1 MTDAYELIQ
10 QEEIQDVHAK
20 GYLLK
25 HKKSGAR
32 VMLLANDDEN
42 KVFNIAFRTP
52 PANSTGVAHII
63 EHTVLCG
70 SEKFPLKDPFVEL
83 VKGSL
88 NTFLNAMTYPDKTM
102 FPVASCNDADF
113 QNLMDVYLDAVFHP
127 NIYKNEKIFQQE
139 GWHYHLEQE
148 SDPLTYNGVVYNEM
162 KGAFSSAD
170 EVLNREVFNTLFP
183 DTAYGV
189 ESGGDP
195 KVIPSLSYEEFLDF
209 HRKYYH
215 PSNSYIYLYGN
226 MDMKEKLDWLDR
238 EYLSKFDAIEVDSR
252 IQLQKPFGETKD
264 VTLSYPIL
272 EHEEEAD
279 NTYLSYN
286 MVAGTTLDVK
296 LNVAFSV
303 LEYALLDAPGAPVKQ
318 ALLDAQIGKD
328 VEGSYEDGILQ
339 PYFQIVAKNANASDK
354 ERFLNVIHDT
364 LQKIVDKGID
374 KKAVLAGINYFE
386 FRFREADYA
395 SYPKGLMYGIDVFD
409 SWLYDDEKPWM
420 HLKQLAVFEE
430 LKKEVEHG
438 YYEALIQRY
447 LLDNPH
453 SSIVTLVPKK
463 GLAEK
468 EEQETAEKLAA
479 YKATLSREELQKL
492 IKQTKALEEFQ
503 EAEDSEE
510 AKQCIPLLKRSDI
523 SRDSV
528 RLYNEEHRQGDTVL
542 LHHNLFTN
550 GIAYVDLLFDTKQV
564 PDELVSYMGILKS
577 VLGLVSTEHY
587 TYSELFNEINANTGG
602 IHCGLQVFQKPA
614 ENKDC
619 TRMFGIRMKC
629 LYPKLDFAFEMVKE
643 ILTTSKLDDEKRLCE
658 ILSSLKSRL
667 QQAIPGA
674 GHSSA
679 VMRASS
685 YFSPASYFQEQIA
698 GITFYQ
704 LVEDLEK
711 NFTQRKA
718 DLICKL
724 KTLLT
729 YIFRSENL
737 LVSITSD
744 QKGYEGM
751 EQRVADLKTCLHTE
765 DVENGKIT
773 YRLEQKNEAFKTAGQ
788 VQYVAACGNFRKAG
802 HDYNGSLRILKTIL
816 NYDYLWMNLRVKG
829 GAYGCMC
836 GFKRT
841 GDAYLVSYRD
851 PNLAKTLQTYEGCA
865 EYLKNFTCSDRD
877 MTKYIIGTISELD
890 TPLNPSAKGNLSLNC
905 YFSGMTESDFQK
917 ERDEIL
923 DAACKDI
930 QALAPLVEAV
940 VAQHNICVIGSAAGI
955 EKDKDLFK
963 EVKEF

>member
-1 MTDAYELIQ
+1 
-10 QEEIQDVHAK
+10 
-20 GYLLK
+20 
-25 HKKSGAR
+25 
-32 VMLLANDDEN
+32 
-42 KVFNIAFRTP
+42 
-52 PANSTGVAHII
+52 
-63 EHTVLCG
+63 
-70 SEKFPLKDPFVEL
+70 
-83 VKGSL
+83 
-88 NTFLNAMTYPDKTM
+88 
-102 FPVASCNDADF
+102 
-113 QNLMDVYLDAVFHP
+113 
-127 NIYKNEKIFQQE
+127 
-139 GWHYHLEQE
+139 
-148 SDPLTYNGVVYNEM
+148 
-162 KGAFSSAD
+162 
-170 EVLNREVFNTLFP
+170 
-183 DTAYGV
+183 
-189 ESGGDP
+189 
-195 KVIPSLSYEEFLDF
+195 
-209 HRKYYH
+209 
-215 PSNSYIYLYGN
+215 
-226 MDMKEKLDWLDR
+226 
-238 EYLSKFDAIEVDSR
+238 
-252 IQLQKPFGETKD
+252 
-264 VTLSYPIL
+264 
-272 EHEEEAD
+272 
-279 NTYLSYN
+279 
-286 MVAGTTLDVK
+286 
-296 LNVAFSV
+296 
-303 LEYALLDAPGAPVKQ
+303 
-318 ALLDAQIGKD
+318 
-328 VEGSYEDGILQ
+328 
-339 PYFQIVAKNANASDK
+339 
-354 ERFLNVIHDT
+354 
-364 LQKIVDKGID
+364 
-374 KKAVLAGINYFE
+374 
-386 FRFREADYA
+386 
-395 SYPKGLMYGIDVFD
+395 MYGIDVFD

-528 RLYNEEHRQGDTVL
+528 QLYNEEHRQGDTVL

-643 ILTTSKLDDEKRLCE
+643 ILTTSKLNDEKRLRE

-685 YFSPASYFQEQIA
+685 YFSHVSYFQEQIA

-765 DVENGKIT
+765 DVETGKIT

-802 HDYNGSLRILKTIL
+802 YDYTGSLRILKTIL

>member
-70 SEKFPLKDPFVEL
+70 SKKFPLKDPFVEL

-170 EVLNREVFNTLFP
+170 EVLSREVFNTLFP

-252 IQLQKPFGETKD
+252 IQLQKPFEETKD
-264 VTLSYPIL
+264 VTLFYPIL

-528 RLYNEEHRQGDTVL
+528 QLYNEEHRQGDTVL

-643 ILTTSKLDDEKRLCE
+643 ILTTSKLNDEKRLRE

-685 YFSPASYFQEQIA
+685 YFSHVSYFQEQIA

-765 DVENGKIT
+765 DVETGKIT

-802 HDYNGSLRILKTIL
+802 YDYTGSLRILKTIL